1 MNESVP
7 FYWLW
12 QFFKSMALIAPKTL
26 DCHTGLDVSL
36 TFEI

>member
-12 QFFKSMALIAPKTL
+12 QLFKSMALIAPKTL
-26 DCHTGLDVSL
+26 DCHTGLDVIL